1 MSVTWLQCVFCW
13 SESFESSPKTCS
25 LADLQSIVNGLG
37 LKKWTS
43 NYVCTFLISI
53 PDLQLKFKV
62 VSNGDSMHTYHIHVL
77 QLLHSPLKAR
87 RVTSITPSN
96 FNQAVAMLD

>member
-1 MSVTWLQCVFCW
+1 MSTENLKNERQIMFVF
-13 SESFESSPKTCS
+13 EFGYEQKIMV
-25 LADLQSIVNGLG
+25 L
-37 LKKWTS
+37 
-43 NYVCTFLISI
+43 FLIRFQSAFAI
-53 PDLQLKFKV
+53 SLPDLQLKFKV